1 MAKNSLALYISPYQV
16 LTSMKFERK
25 NLIYYKF
32 QRKIEKIL
40 PVYLHFDL
48 KEFPI
53 TETNYVEY
61 SSSVLDELR
70 DCIVSNIKSIEHT
83 QQNNSIDPIRLN
95 GPSCKFEIFVI
106 TCDRKTKGDLF
117 LYENTAFKFTQ
128 GASFYLNIW
137 VQNY

>member
-1 MAKNSLALYISPYQV
+1 
-16 LTSMKFERK
+16 MKFERK
-25 NLIYYKF
+25 NLVYYKI

-53 TETNYVEY
+53 TETTYVEY

-70 DCIVSNIKSIEHT
+70 DCIISNIKSIEHT
-83 QQNNSIDPIRLN
+83 QQNNSIDPIRLH

-106 TCDRKTKGDLF
+106 TCDRKTKGDIF
-117 LYENTAFKFTQ
+117 LYENATFKFTQ

-137 VQNY
+137 VQNH